1 MWKRRTREENEVLW
15 GVCGAAVHSR
25 LVLIIRVLSDT
36 PALILCGLWLRI
48 FVNSHLWFVASQKKG
63 KKRVLLSFFLYTFSL
78 CVCVTNSVPLYSS
91 IWKSVNHI
99 YSSNGGFVAVND
111 MPSALTLLFFKWRK
125 HFFGSM
131 NLVEVCS
138 REYKFTSDL
147 SLCVFGI
154 LYIGSFLFLREDF
167 GASGLHMTLSP
178 HCPTYTSNGLG
189 VKTQLCHCPMCRF
202 PMLHHPGLRHR
213 MEYVW
218 ELISF

>member
-1 MWKRRTREENEVLW
+1 MGRTKKETLGIIWVSQFPQFLDVKTKDQRRKWSFW

-48 FVNSHLWFVASQKKG
+48 FVNSHLWFIANQKKKKG

-78 CVCVTNSVPLYSS
+78 CVCVTSSVPLYSS
-91 IWKSVNHI
+91 IWKSVNCI
-99 YSSNGGFVAVND
+99 YSSNGGFVAVNN
-111 MPSALTLLFFKWRK
+111 MLSALTLLFFKWRK

-167 GASGLHMTLSP
+167 SASGLHMTLSP
-178 HCPTYTSNGLG
+178 HCPTYTSNEQG
-189 VKTQLCHCPMCRF
+189 VKTPALS
-202 PMLHHPGLRHR
+202 LSN
-213 MEYVW
+213 V
-218 ELISF
+218 